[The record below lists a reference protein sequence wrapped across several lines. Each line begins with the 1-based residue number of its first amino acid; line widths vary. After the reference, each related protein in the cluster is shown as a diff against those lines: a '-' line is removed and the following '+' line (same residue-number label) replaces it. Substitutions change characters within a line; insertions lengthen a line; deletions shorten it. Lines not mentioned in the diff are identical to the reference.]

1 MINLIRT
8 KIIRKIAVC
17 SSLAL
22 LAASASLGQ
31 ERFRKSPPIPEPLGK
46 LELPSIESVQL
57 SNGLSVVVAFGDNH
71 PFISLELVI
80 QAGEISSPDELPGLA
95 RFTAEILNRGTVSI
109 SAADI
114 EERIEFIGGSLTT
127 TVSLDQTRFSFIFLD
142 DYLDQALDLLSQMVL
157 QPAFSDKE
165 IANVRRIQ
173 FYDFMD
179 RRRDQDY
186 VGRLQLLR
194 LLFKDHPYARGFYNE
209 DVIKNIGRKDVLAF
223 YQTYY
228 RPNNAVIVLTGNLN
242 LSTASRKV
250 SHYFNTWRRS
260 ELERSAL
267 TAPEPNK
274 ERRVCFVDL
283 PQSKEATLFLGNL
296 IFPLNEPDF
305 FSFSVL
311 NQVLGGTFHSRLF
324 MNLRETRELAYFAF
338 SEMEFFRCCGVYS
351 VKAKVM
357 PSACYDAVEEILKEL
372 GKIARER
379 VSTFEIE
386 QAKSYL
392 IGNFPIQ
399 VEKLDDLA
407 SRVSTIVTWSLG
419 GAYWDHFYE
428 NIMVVD
434 ADRVYEVARKYLFNP
449 PVVVIVG
456 DKNMILDYLDRFEK
470 VEIFDAK
477 GEYRYTL
484 TKGALE

>member
-1 MINLIRT
+1 MISLMRT
-8 KIIRKIAVC
+8 KIIKKIAVC
-17 SSLAL
+17 CGLAL
-22 LAASASLGQ
+22 LAGSTSVAQ

-46 LELPSIESVQL
+46 LELPSIESVRL
-57 SNGLSVVVAFGDNH
+57 SNGLSVAVAFENNH
-71 PFISLELVI
+71 PFVSLELVI
-80 QAGEISSPDELPGLA
+80 QAGESSSPDELPGLA
-95 RFTAEILNRGTVSI
+95 SFTAELLNRGTVSI

-127 TVSLDQTRFSFIFLD
+127 TVSLDQTRLSFIFLD
-142 DYLDQALDLLSQMVL
+142 EYLDQALDLLSQMVL

-165 IANVRRIQ
+165 IVNVKRIQ
-173 FYDFMD
+173 FYDFLEK
-179 RRRDQDY
+179 RRDQDY
-186 VGRLQLLR
+186 VGRRQLLR

-209 DVIKNIGRKDVLAF
+209 DVIKNISRKDVLAF

-260 ELERSAL
+260 ELERSAV

-274 ERRVCFVDL
+274 EKRVCFVDL
-283 PQSKEATLFLGNL
+283 PQAKEATIFLGNL
-296 IFPLNEPDF
+296 IFPLNDPDF
-305 FSFSVL
+305 FAFSVL

-351 VKAKVM
+351 VKARVM
-357 PSACYDAVEEILKEL
+357 PSACHDAVEEILKEL
-372 GKIARER
+372 DRIARER

-407 SRVSTIVTWSLG
+407 SRVSEIVTLSLG
-419 GAYWDHFYE
+419 GAYWDRFYE
-428 NIMVVD
+428 NIMLVD
-434 ADRVYEVARKYLFNP
+434 ANRVYEVAHKYLLNP

-456 DKNMILDYLDRFEK
+456 DKSLLLDYLDDFEK
-470 VEIFDAK
+470 IDIFDAK
-477 GEYRYTL
+477 GEYRYSL
-484 TKGALE
+484 TKGVLE

>member
-1 MINLIRT
+1 MINLMKT
-8 KIIRKIAVC
+8 KIIKKIAVC
-17 SSLAL
+17 FGLAL
-22 LAASASLGQ
+22 LAAPASAAQ
-31 ERFRKSPPIPEPLGK
+31 ERFRKSPPVPEPLGK
-46 LELPSIESVQL
+46 LELPSIESVRL
-57 SNGLSVVVAFGDNH
+57 SNGLTVAVAFGNNH

-80 QAGEISSPDELPGLA
+80 QVGESSSPVELPGLA
-95 RFTAEILNRGTVSI
+95 SFTAEMLNRGTVSI

-127 TVSLDQTRFSFIFLD
+127 TVSLDQTRLSFIFLD
-142 DYLDQALDLLSQMVL
+142 EYLDQALDLLSQIVL

-165 IANVRRIQ
+165 IANVKRIQ
-173 FYDFMD
+173 FYDFLE

-186 VGRLQLLR
+186 VGRRHLLR

-209 DVIKNIGRKDVLAF
+209 DVIKNISRKDVLNF
-223 YQTYY
+223 YETYY
-228 RPNNAVIVLTGNLN
+228 RPNNAVVVLTGNLN

-250 SHYFNTWRRS
+250 SHYLNTWRRS
-260 ELERSAL
+260 ELERPPVTAL
-267 TAPEPNK
+267 EPNK
-274 ERRVCFVDL
+274 ERRFCFVDL
-283 PQSKEATLFLGNL
+283 PQAKEATLFLGNL
-296 IFPLNEPDF
+296 IFPLNDPDF
-305 FSFSVL
+305 FAFSVL
-311 NQVLGGTFHSRLF
+311 NQVLGGTLQSRLF
-324 MNLRETRELAYFAF
+324 MNLRETKELAYFAF
-338 SEMEFFRCCGVYS
+338 SEMEFFRCCGVYL
-351 VKAKVM
+351 VKARVT
-357 PSACYDAVEEILKEL
+357 PSACHDAVEEILKEL
-372 GKIARER
+372 DRIARER

-407 SRVSTIVTWSLG
+407 SCISGIVTWSLG

-434 ADRVYEVARKYLFNP
+434 ADRVYEVARKYFLNP

-456 DKNMILDYLDRFEK
+456 DRNLLLDYLDRFEK
-470 VEIFDAK
+470 IEIFDAK

-484 TKGALE
+484 TKGVLE